1 MSYPKF
7 EYIAAQTL
15 EEASNLALELGDK
28 CKIMAG
34 GTDIL
39 VAMRDRKLLPEQ
51 IVDIKRVPNLNEIEI
66 TENGALKI
74 GALAKLQDIAMN
86 EGVKA
91 NFKAVADAAH
101 YVAST
106 QVRSK
111 GTMAGNVVNASP
123 SADTPPI
130 LLALNAEMK
139 TFNAKTG
146 ERTIPMNE
154 FYTGFRKTAL
164 NPGDIVTGFEIPA
177 LGAGEGAAYY
187 KHSVRKAMDLA
198 IVGVAAWVKMD
209 GNVITDCRIT
219 LGAVDI
225 TVIRAYEAENILKGK
240 EFSEELLKEASVA
253 AMECCHPISDVR
265 ASAEYRQDM
274 IRVFTKRAVKSAM
287 ESVNA

>member
-51 IVDIKRVPNLNEIEI
+51 IVDIKRIPDLNEIGIAEDG
-66 TENGALKI
+66 TLKI

-86 EGVKA
+86 EDVKV
-91 NFKAVADAAH
+91 NFKAVADATH

-130 LLALNAEMK
+130 LLALNAKMK

-187 KHSVRKAMDLA
+187 KQSVRKAMDLA
-198 IVGVAAWVKMD
+198 IVGVAAWVKMEE
-209 GNVITDCRIT
+209 NVIADCRIT
-219 LGAVDI
+219 LGAVDV

-240 EFSEELLKEASVA
+240 KFSEELLKEASIA
-253 AMECCHPISDVR
+253 AMNCCHPISDVR

-274 IRVFTKRAVKSAM
+274 IRVFTKRAVKTAM